1 MRAFTSARG
10 VWGYREAGNC
20 IGRGQRERELI
31 VSRMSTFALEDQAVL
46 VLEVCIACAL
56 GAVIGWERDRA
67 GKSAG
72 IRTHVII
79 AAAAAFAVGLG
90 ELALEADG
98 IGDRTSVLHGVLTG
112 IGFIGAGM
120 IWRADRQE
128 GPSGL
133 TSAATVMLV
142 AVIGAAC
149 GIGAP
154 ITAVAV
160 TVIALITLW
169 GVAQMEPNR
178 EARSAQPPEATG
190 SGDDVAVPR

>member
-1 MRAFTSARG
+1 MT
-10 VWGYREAGNC
+10 
-20 IGRGQRERELI
+20 
-31 VSRMSTFALEDQAVL
+31 TFALEDQAVL

-67 GKSAG
+67 GKNAG

-79 AAAAAFAVGLG
+79 AAASAFAVGLG

-98 IGDRTSVLHGVLTG
+98 VGDRTRVLHGVLTG

-120 IWRADRQE
+120 IWRADRHE

-154 ITAVAV
+154 LTAVAV

-169 GVAQMEPNR
+169 GVAQMEPRR
-178 EARSAQPPEATG
+178 EGRSATPPDSTA

>member
-1 MRAFTSARG
+1 M
-10 VWGYREAGNC
+10 
-20 IGRGQRERELI
+20 
-31 VSRMSTFALEDQAVL
+31 
-46 VLEVCIACAL
+46 
-56 GAVIGWERDRA
+56 
-67 GKSAG
+67 
-72 IRTHVII
+72 
-79 AAAAAFAVGLG
+79 
-90 ELALEADG
+90 
-98 IGDRTSVLHGVLTG
+98 LHGVLTG

-160 TVIALITLW
+160 TLIALITLW

-178 EARSAQPPEATG
+178 EARSVEPPDASG
-190 SGDDVAVPR
+190 SGDDVVVPR

>member
-1 MRAFTSARG
+1 
-10 VWGYREAGNC
+10 
-20 IGRGQRERELI
+20 
-31 VSRMSTFALEDQAVL
+31 MSTFALEDQAVL

-56 GAVIGWERDRA
+56 GAAIGWERDRA

-98 IGDRTSVLHGVLTG
+98 VGDRTRVLHGVLTG

-120 IWRADRQE
+120 IWRADRHE

-154 ITAVAV
+154 MTAVAV

-178 EARSAQPPEATG
+178 LARSAQPPDASG

>member
-1 MRAFTSARG
+1 
-10 VWGYREAGNC
+10 
-20 IGRGQRERELI
+20 
-31 VSRMSTFALEDQAVL
+31 
-46 VLEVCIACAL
+46 
-56 GAVIGWERDRA
+56 
-67 GKSAG
+67 
-72 IRTHVII
+72 
-79 AAAAAFAVGLG
+79 
-90 ELALEADG
+90 
-98 IGDRTSVLHGVLTG
+98 
-112 IGFIGAGM
+112 M
-120 IWRADRQE
+120 IWKADRGG

-154 ITAVAV
+154 LTAVAV

-178 EARSAQPPEATG
+178 ATRSEQPPDASG